1 MAKYPELWRARL
13 RDARVRNEEYHAAKL
28 AARIEKERQWFKR
41 RGHEIISIGIPV
53 WGATATWRICKWCRR
68 SSTELWRREVRR
80 TRTPYCVPIKTED
93 QVEGTKL
100 IPTMFTWKRWLK
112 NRNKD
117 HMGLIQ
123 EKMGMDEAEV
133 NLRARLALTMG
144 AQSMTA
150 DAIWHRERKARLVR
164 LGLKKVGRR
173 RTRVQKREGSKR
185 DCQARV
191 AGS

>member
-1 MAKYPELWRARL
+1 
-13 RDARVRNEEYHAAKL
+13 
-28 AARIEKERQWFKR
+28 
-41 RGHEIISIGIPV
+41 
-53 WGATATWRICKWCRR
+53 
-68 SSTELWRREVRR
+68 
-80 TRTPYCVPIKTED
+80 
-93 QVEGTKL
+93 
-100 IPTMFTWKRWLK
+100 
-112 NRNKD
+112 
-117 HMGLIQ
+117 MGLIQ

-173 RTRVQKREGSKR
+173 RTKVQKREGSKR